1 MKRQFF
7 SIVVITALFVA
18 VFTSCKEDDGLSY
31 SYSSE
36 STIYSTSNQRILR
49 DLMFILKPYMIH
61 EGIKKYIVV
70 SSIDNISVLI
80 NGQEWGKS
88 SSLVVDVSN
97 INKEVVENFYVRTE
111 PVKYVTKAPFVL
123 SNEILTTAGEYSEL
137 LSRYLSLQP
146 GGYIFQI
153 EYIEFTDNNG
163 NIHRYYPLIAEYFE
177 VKENI
182 VSAYVGEFEILID
195 F

>member
-1 MKRQFF
+1 MKRHFF

-18 VFTSCKEDDGLSY
+18 VFTSCSKDDGLSY

-36 STIYSTSNQRILR
+36 YTIYSASNQRILR
-49 DLMFILKPYMIH
+49 ELMFILKPYMIH
-61 EGIKKYIVV
+61 EGVKKYIVV
-70 SSIDNISVLI
+70 SSIDNINVLI

-97 INKEVVENFYVRTE
+97 INKEVAENFYVRME
-111 PVKYVTKAPFVL
+111 PVKYVTRAPFVL
-123 SNEILTTAGEYSEL
+123 STDEILTTAGEYSEL
-137 LSRYLSLQP
+137 LSRYMSLQP
-146 GGYIFQI
+146 GGYICQI
-153 EYIEFTDNNG
+153 EYIELTDNNG
-163 NIHRYYPLIAEYFE
+163 DIHRAYPLIAEYFE

-195 F
+195 